1 MSVCMEQEGQKL
13 SRKDAHIAE
22 ISYDPLVAHSAFRH
36 HPPSS
41 STISTFSQQ
50 DPGQLSSFPGEKS
63 VAPLLLLIY
72 PALSD
77 WCIGVTAR
85 AGMQIHQMIMAR
97 VSCPLAMWSR
107 QHCQW
112 SPHICCHHSCISSS
126 QTEFHR
132 SVPSYLEAFILSS
145 DIASGSLEIF
155 SSLALEI
162 VNILPRLLLFNSAN
176 SISWYFVFR
185 KNCYPKYQGC
195 PIFCCI
201 SSCCSNIAC
210 QKARPV

>member
-1 MSVCMEQEGQKL
+1 MCGWQKDGSRKAKNL
-13 SRKDAHIAE
+13 RKDAHIAE

-41 STISTFSQQ
+41 STISTFSQH
-50 DPGQLSSFPGEKS
+50 DGGQLSSFPGEKS
-63 VAPLLLLIY
+63 VAPLLLMY
-72 PALSD
+72 PTLSD

-112 SPHICCHHSCISSS
+112 SPHICCQHATVVFPVPKQSFIDLYHHI
-126 QTEFHR
+126 QK
-132 SVPSYLEAFILSS
+132 LSS
-145 DIASGSLEIF
+145 YHLTLHLVHSKYI

-185 KNCYPKYQGC
+185 KNCYPKYRGC
-195 PIFCCI
+195 PIFYI
-201 SSCCSNIAC
+201 LLYLLML
-210 QKARPV
+210 